1 MAPILALLLFFL
13 AIGLGA
19 RRFSWRVHLALVVGV
34 IAMLVFELISL
45 NQL

>member
-1 MAPILALLLFFL
+1 MAPILALLVCFL

-19 RRFSWRVHLALVVGV
+19 RRFSWRAHVVLVVGIV
-34 IAMLVFELISL
+34 AMLVFELISL